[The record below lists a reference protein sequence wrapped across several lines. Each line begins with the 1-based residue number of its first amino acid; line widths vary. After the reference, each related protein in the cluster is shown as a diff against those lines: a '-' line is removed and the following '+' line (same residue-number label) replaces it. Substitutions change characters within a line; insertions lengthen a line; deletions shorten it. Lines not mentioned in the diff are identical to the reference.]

1 MPRRSTPSH
10 SATQPIAAATKRV
23 SGRARRTS
31 TPVSQEAVSRGR
43 APFAPARTGL
53 VLGGGGLKGFAH
65 IGVLRALDER
75 GIRPAL
81 YAGTSIG
88 AFIAAARVKGMSLSE
103 MEARA
108 RALRR
113 RDLFRLN
120 HMGMVLERMHS
131 PSLYLG
137 GPLQELCD
145 AVGPRGTFRDLD
157 TPLLVNTVDLDRGC
171 QVVWGLPGLQDVYVN
186 DAVYA
191 SCALPGF
198 FPPGQVGDRL
208 CIDGGT
214 IDNLPVAV
222 ASYGMDAIIA
232 VEVGSE
238 DVEQSAN
245 IVAQGF
251 ASIYMRAAT
260 SMMRALQ
267 VHQLQQWSGPPMLL
281 IRPAVW
287 KYHWFGFGNTTELVQ
302 AGYDAAS
309 KALDEVGDALFS
321 TGGIYPKRLVDVVVD
336 REKCIGCTTCVS
348 KAPKLMAM
356 DASGKAYAKSS
367 PVEWA
372 RPDGEIIYHCP
383 TRAISVIPVDQSRV
397 QLRPS
402 ANDAA
407 D

>member
-1 MPRRSTPSH
+1 MSGRSRRSTPS
-10 SATQPIAAATKRV
+10 SE
-23 SGRARRTS
+23 
-31 TPVSQEAVSRGR
+31 EAVAARPR
-43 APFAPARTGL
+43 IAPERTAL

-88 AFIAAARVKGMSLSE
+88 AFIAAARVKGMSLAE
-103 MEARA
+103 MEQRA
-108 RALRR
+108 RSLRK

-137 GPLQELCD
+137 GPLHDLCN
-145 AVGPRGTFRDLD
+145 AVGPRGTFRDIE
-157 TPLLVNTVDLDRGC
+157 TPLLINTVDLDRGC

-222 ASYGMDAIIA
+222 ASFGMDAIIA

-238 DVEQSAN
+238 DVTPEEN
-245 IVAQGF
+245 IVSQGF
-251 ASIYMRAAT
+251 AAIYMRAAT

-267 VHQLQQWSGPPMLL
+267 VHQLLQWSGPPMLL

-287 KYHWFGFGNTTELVQ
+287 KYHWFGFGNTTELIQ

-356 DASGKAYAKSS
+356 DATGKAYAKAS

-383 TRAISVIPVDQSRV
+383 TRAISVRLVEQARV
-397 QLRPS
+397 PLRTS
-402 ANDAA
+402 EHDAA